1 MLAAADA
8 AMRASASA
16 SAPDLAQ
23 AMRAARLAAAA
34 GTVPR
39 GDASARSLAARTLI
53 DLGPRPR
60 AARVA
65 AQRLATLKT
74 DASVAFGGFSGSAA
88 DLASLAA
95 TNGGASLPPSDAE
108 FGFVSVPLGLLYERG
123 GAPIEALRDC
133 RGQVLRC
140 GDLLFL
146 SGEED
151 LACLDTQSRDP
162 ESAQLWRVETPRP
175 VDRLPR
181 IGQISAD
188 GKRLAVY
195 DRNAMRLLDTASGRL
210 LGVHSFDWLGARG
223 WIAAAGEDD
232 WLAIAGAN
240 GTIAGIRLSDGAR
253 LWEVGVRDAFFD
265 KLAASAGILLAS
277 DKRRTTDLLLDLRS
291 GRVLGDGPMSEKG
304 SETALSPDGWALV
317 LDTNGTVSV
326 HDAWAPR
333 GAGART
339 ASLGGQDWRLL
350 GLGPG
355 FAAFVARDG
364 SGPVRV
370 LDFSDFDRAV

>member
-1 MLAAADA
+1 
-8 AMRASASA
+8 
-16 SAPDLAQ
+16 
-23 AMRAARLAAAA
+23 
-34 GTVPR
+34 
-39 GDASARSLAARTLI
+39 
-53 DLGPRPR
+53 
-60 AARVA
+60 
-65 AQRLATLKT
+65 
-74 DASVAFGGFSGSAA
+74 
-88 DLASLAA
+88 
-95 TNGGASLPPSDAE
+95 
-108 FGFVSVPLGLLYERG
+108 
-123 GAPIEALRDC
+123 
-133 RGQVLRC
+133 
-140 GDLLFL
+140 
-146 SGEED
+146 
-151 LACLDTQSRDP
+151 
-162 ESAQLWRVETPRP
+162 

-181 IGQISAD
+181 IGQVSAD

-195 DRNAMRLLDTASGRL
+195 DRNAIRLLDIASGRL

-240 GTIAGIRLSDGAR
+240 GTIAGLRLSDGAR

-277 DKRRTTDLLLDLRS
+277 DKRRTTDLLFDLRS
-291 GRVLGDGPMSEKG
+291 GRVLDDGPMSEKG

-370 LDFSDFDRAV
+370 LNFSDFDRAIELTPGPAAAPKRRAHTVVFHDNRAFLVFVESSLKGDGVVPSLAAYELPSGKMLWTRELAPGHKGPCRVTMPEAWGSAVSVAIAPTDALSSGRQLVFRVEDGAAFDCRTQTGIAQEVAARTGGPIVANGRVFIAGTGGLSCLAVVE